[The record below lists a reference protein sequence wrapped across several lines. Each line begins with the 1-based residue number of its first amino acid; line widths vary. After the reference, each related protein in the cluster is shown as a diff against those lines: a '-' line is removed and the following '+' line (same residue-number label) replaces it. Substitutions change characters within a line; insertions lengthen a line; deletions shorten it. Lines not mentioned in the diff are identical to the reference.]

1 MRGEHSWM
9 YKINNSGWIEVITGP
24 MYSGKS
30 EELIRRIRRVKIAQ
44 KKVKVFKPLIDD
56 RYSNDNVVSHSGDSI
71 EAIPVDHPE
80 ELYDRLEDDVEVV
93 AIDEIQFFSEEIV
106 EICETLADKGKR
118 VIVAGLDRDF
128 KNEPFVPMP
137 ELLSR
142 AEYIEKLHAICLQC
156 GDPATRTQRLIDG
169 EPASYDDPII
179 LVGATENYEAR
190 CRSCHQVKDKPN
202 KGDIDE

>member
-1 MRGEHSWM
+1 M
-9 YKINNSGWIEVITGP
+9 YKINNSGWIEIITGP

-44 KKVKVFKPLIDD
+44 KNVKVFKPIIDD

-80 ELYDRLEDDVEVV
+80 ELYDRLDDDTEVV

-106 EICETLADKGKR
+106 EIIETLADEGMR

-128 KNEPFVPMP
+128 KNEPFIPVP
-137 ELLSR
+137 ELLAR

-169 EPASYDDPII
+169 EAASYDDPLI
-179 LVGATENYEAR
+179 LIGATENYEAR
-190 CRSCHQVKDKPN
+190 CRSCHEVKDKP
-202 KGDIDE
+202 

>member
-1 MRGEHSWM
+1 M

-30 EELIRRIRRVKIAQ
+30 EELIRRIRRVKIAK

-71 EAIPVDHPE
+71 EAIPVDRPQ
-80 ELYDRLEDDVEVV
+80 ELISRLEDDTEVV
-93 AIDEIQFFSEEIV
+93 AIDEIQFFSEDIV
-106 EICETLADKGKR
+106 PICEHLADKGLR

-128 KNEPFVPMP
+128 RNEPFTPVP
-137 ELLSR
+137 ELLAR

-169 EPASYDDPII
+169 EPASYNDPVIM
-179 LVGATENYEAR
+179 VGASENYEAR
-190 CRSCHQVKDKPN
+190 CRSCHDVKDKP
-202 KGDIDE
+202 KGDIYE